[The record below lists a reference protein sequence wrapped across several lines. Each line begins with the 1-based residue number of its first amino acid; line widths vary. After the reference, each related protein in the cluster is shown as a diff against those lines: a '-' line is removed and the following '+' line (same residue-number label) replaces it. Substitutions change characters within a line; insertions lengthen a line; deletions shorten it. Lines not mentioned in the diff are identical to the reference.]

1 MEPRWRPSYSPDGT
15 ELFIGYADEFD
26 LYVANR
32 DSGRRGIIIVAS
44 SDLYPKTNFDA
55 FEGQQDSL
63 VPLMPRDLH
72 LTPYHMCLIYAAAVE
87 HGLIKGEDQ

>member
-1 MEPRWRPSYSPDGT
+1 MEPRWEPSHSPDAT
-15 ELFIGYADEFD
+15 ARFIGYADEFD
-26 LYVANR
+26 LYSATR
-32 DSGRRGIIIVAS
+32 DSGHKVIIIVAS

-55 FEGQQDSL
+55 FEGKQDSL

>member
-1 MEPRWRPSYSPDGT
+1 MEPRWKPSYSPDGA

-26 LYVANR
+26 LYVSNR

-55 FEGQQDSL
+55 FEGKHDVL

-72 LTPYHMCLIYAAAVE
+72 LTPYHMCLIYAAAIE
-87 HGLIKGEDQ
+87 HGLIKQEET